1 MEQALELYRRVGNKL
16 VSQRVLL
23 AAIAALPLALVLGL
37 MGIILWVSFKEDV
50 TQNLLGGFTFRHY
63 RSLFGDPAVYQ
74 PLLNTLG
81 FTLMT
86 VATALAFGIPAA
98 WLVERTD
105 LPAKGL
111 VYTLMMLGVLVPGF
125 VSAIAWVFLLH
136 PRIGLINTLLMAL
149 FGLEAGPLNIAT
161 IVGMGWVQGLSLA
174 SLSFIMMAATFR
186 ALNPALEEAASVH
199 GIGLGWTLLRV
210 TVPLVF
216 PGILAVAIYISTIA
230 FGAFEVPAFIGL
242 GNRIITFST
251 LVYLKIQP
259 QEGLPQYGVAAA
271 LSTLM
276 LVIALFLSWGYFYLI
291 RSSHAYAVV
300 RGQDYR
306 PKLIPI
312 GRWWLLA
319 WFFLGLYF
327 FVSKLLPLLTLLWA
341 GMLPYLQPFS
351 LEALSQLSPAKF
363 FQIPWDLVNKGALN
377 TLILM
382 AAVPTVTLALGL
394 SISWVVIRSNL
405 ASRFFF
411 DLVAFLPHAIPNM
424 IFAIAAMIVALFM
437 LPATVPFYGT
447 IFILLA
453 VYILNQ
459 ISFHTRVL
467 NSSLL
472 QVHQELE
479 EAAHVGGIGI
489 FRTLQKVIL
498 PLLRPAMI
506 NAWLWG
512 ALLVYRE
519 VTMAAIL
526 VTRENVT
533 LPTVIWGFWYGG
545 DLDKAASTSLGFI
558 VLLLPLFWLY
568 WALGRRHSMGWT
580 QG

>member
-1 MEQALELYRRVGNKL
+1 
-16 VSQRVLL
+16 
-23 AAIAALPLALVLGL
+23 
-37 MGIILWVSFKEDV
+37 
-50 TQNLLGGFTFRHY
+50 
-63 RSLFGDPAVYQ
+63 
-74 PLLNTLG
+74 
-81 FTLMT
+81 MT
-86 VATALAFGIPAA
+86 
-98 WLVERTD
+98 
-105 LPAKGL
+105 
-111 VYTLMMLGVLVPGF
+111 
-125 VSAIAWVFLLH
+125 
-136 PRIGLINTLLMAL
+136 
-149 FGLEAGPLNIAT
+149 
-161 IVGMGWVQGLSLA
+161 
-174 SLSFIMMAATFR
+174 AATFR
-186 ALNPALEEAASVH
+186 ALNPVLEEAASVH
-199 GIGLGWTLLRV
+199 GVGFWWTLFRV
-210 TVPLVF
+210 TMPLVF

-276 LVIALFLSWGYFYLI
+276 LLIALVLSWGYFHLI

-306 PKLIPI
+306 PKLIPL

-327 FVSKLLPLLTLLWA
+327 VVSKILPLLTLLWA

-351 LEALSQLSPAKF
+351 IAAVSQLSIAKF
-363 FQIPWDLVNKGALN
+363 LRIPWDLVHQGALN

-382 AAVPTVTLALGL
+382 LGVPSVAVGAGL
-394 SISWVVIRSNL
+394 LISWVVIRSGL
-405 ASRFFF
+405 ASRFVF
-411 DLVAFLPHAIPNM
+411 DMVAFLPHAIPNM
-424 IFAIAAMIVALFM
+424 IFAIAAMIFALFM

-447 IFILLA
+447 IFILWA
-453 VYILNQ
+453 VYVLNQ

-467 NSSLL
+467 NASLL
-472 QVHQELE
+472 QIHRELE
-479 EAAHVGGIGI
+479 EAAHVGGIGV
-489 FRTLQKVIL
+489 FRTLQKILL
-498 PLLRPAMI
+498 PLLRPAMM

-533 LPTVIWGFWYGG
+533 LPTVIWSFWFVG
-545 DLDKAASTSLGFI
+545 DLDKAAATSLGFI
-558 VLLLPLFWLY
+558 LLLLPLFWLY
-568 WALGRRHSMGWT
+568 WALGRRRSMEWS
-580 QG
+580 